1 MFINTELHMRLKKG
15 MLLRFQILSS
25 PLAERFLLGFAFVH
39 YSTTMF
45 LLLIFKSV
53 IGIPSI

>member
-1 MFINTELHMRLKKG
+1 MFINTELHMRLEKG

-39 YSTTMF
+39 YF
-45 LLLIFKSV
+45 VVDF
-53 IGIPSI
+53 